1 MGGDYNMG
9 EPNSKNAVDIL
20 NKLMNQQFFPPYAGR
35 YGAVAYGTDK
45 QKHHPKKTT
54 ASYKTSR
61 AK

>member
-1 MGGDYNMG
+1 MG